1 MMASVVLDASAV
13 LALVRDE
20 PGADKVAPH
29 IGRAAISAV
38 NLQEIIKE
46 LLLSGIDE
54 PTVRELL
61 DELRLDVRD
70 HDTEAAYAA
79 ATLDAQTR
87 EYGRGLGDR
96 SCLALAVQLG
106 VPALT
111 ADREWKKAKVKNL
124 KLEHIR

>member
-1 MMASVVLDASAV
+1 MTSVVLDASAV
-13 LALVRDE
+13 LALIREE
-20 PGADKVAPH
+20 PGADQVAPH

-46 LLLSGIDE
+46 LLLSGLDE
-54 PTVRELL
+54 ATIRELL
-61 DELRLDVRD
+61 DELRLDVRP
-70 HDTEAAYAA
+70 HDVAAAYSAA
-79 ATLDAQTR
+79 ALYAQTR
-87 EYGRGLGDR
+87 QYDRGLGDR

-111 ADREWKKAKVKNL
+111 ADREWKKVKAKNL

>member
-1 MMASVVLDASAV
+1 MASVVLDASAV

-46 LLLSGIDE
+46 LLFSGLDE
-54 PTVRELL
+54 STTRELL
-61 DELRLDVRD
+61 DELRLDVRA

-79 ATLDAQTR
+79 AASHAQTHQ
-87 EYGRGLGDR
+87 YGRGLGDR

-111 ADREWKKAKVKNL
+111 ADREWKKVKVNNL

>member
-1 MMASVVLDASAV
+1 MTSAVLDASAV

-20 PGADKVAPH
+20 AGADKVAPH

-38 NLQEIIKE
+38 NLQEVIKE
-46 LLLSGIDE
+46 LLLSGLDE
-54 PTVRELL
+54 ATTRELL
-61 DELRLDVRD
+61 DELRLDVRA

-79 ATLDAQTR
+79 AALHFQTR
-87 EYGRGLGDR
+87 QYGRGLGDR
-96 SCLALAVQLG
+96 SCLALAAQLG

-111 ADREWKKAKVKNL
+111 ADREWKNVKVDNL